1 MSNRDH
7 FFALARN
14 IVLRPGGMSPGL
26 EHIVANHT
34 GAFHDTS
41 SFYIYGA
48 DHNGEIENLINLI
61 TANPSYHTWSSSSN
75 SLIIAKVFNYDV
87 GVYRSYSGIS
97 TPSNVAGL
105 FFSMNGSQTD
115 GVLRTGYPF
124 FPQNISKKSKMK
136 APFKKS
142 PPRRIHKG
150 RSTGGKGFGILRKGI
165 SK

>member
-75 SLIIAKVFNYDV
+75 SLIIAKKKKCLIMMLEFIVV
-87 GVYRSYSGIS
+87 
-97 TPSNVAGL
+97 TL
-105 FFSMNGSQTD
+105 GSP
-115 GVLRTGYPF
+115 LRAT
-124 FPQNISKKSKMK
+124 
-136 APFKKS
+136 
-142 PPRRIHKG
+142 
-150 RSTGGKGFGILRKGI
+150 
-165 SK
+165 

>member
-48 DHNGEIENLINLI
+48 DHNGEIENL
-61 TANPSYHTWSSSSN
+61 SYHTWSSSSN

-105 FFSMNGSQTD
+105 FFSMNGSSSANFSQ
-115 GVLRTGYPF
+115 
-124 FPQNISKKSKMK
+124 
-136 APFKKS
+136 
-142 PPRRIHKG
+142 RR
-150 RSTGGKGFGILRKGI
+150 R
-165 SK
+165 